1 MNMTTTDSDN
11 AEEAEG
17 ELEET
22 EEELHSFKMLIPKPL
37 YLDIIENSAKSGVD
51 HQDLFAHLISEGWR
65 ARCEGFSR
73 PIRKIQHGVKV
84 RIVLERATRTMSDL
98 ASVVMPEVPMAGECV
113 SLQDKNYLVDRRAW
127 WFSKDMIPEAIVVVK
142 EY

>member
-1 MNMTTTDSDN
+1 MTTTDLDN
-11 AEEAEG
+11 NPEEAEG

-22 EEELHSFKMLIPKPL
+22 EEELHSFKALIPKQL
-37 YLDIIENSAKSGVD
+37 YHDILENSAKNGID

-84 RIVLERATRTMSDL
+84 RFVLERPTGTMSDL
-98 ASVVMPEVPMAGECV
+98 ASVVMPEVPVAGESV
-113 SLQDKNYLVDRRAW
+113 SLHDKNYTVSRRAW
-127 WFSKDMIPEAIVVVK
+127 WFSKDLKPEAIVCVK